1 MATPLGLPGLLFS
14 LVRPQHRT
22 RCRPVADPCLLDHRV
37 EAEIVLDFN
46 ISLCPLM
53 TWAKSYVNLLYILF
67 THRHTDMHTH
77 AHTSVRTHRNTH
89 TLSHRH
95 TQTHNT
101 HTRTCANTHLR
112 TQSHQYANRNT
123 HTHTL
128 HRLNAAAFIHH

>member
-14 LVRPQHRT
+14 LVRPQQRT

-89 TLSHRH
+89 TLSHTI
-95 TQTHNT
+95 TQTHTDTQHTHAHVQTHISEHNHINT
-101 HTRTCANTHLR
+101 LTE
-112 TQSHQYANRNT
+112 T
-123 HTHTL
+123 HTHT
-128 HRLNAAAFIHH
+128 HSTD